1 MINVFVFNYKN
12 MLIDVNDF
20 KNYINYK
27 FLNLIILIVYIN
39 GYIC

>member
-1 MINVFVFNYKN
+1 MFLFLIIKICY
-12 MLIDVNDF
+12 IDVNDF